1 MVGPDEEL
9 LARAR
14 QRLGAIVR
22 GKYHL
27 EQVLGVGGM
36 GAVYEARHRNGARF
50 ALKLLHPELST
61 RESVRKRFQR
71 EGYAANAVGA
81 GAVRVVDDDVTEDGS
96 AFLVMDLLDGASAE
110 AVAAHFGGR
119 VPVPVACAIVL
130 EALETIE
137 AAHAHRIIH
146 RDVKPANLF
155 LTTDGD
161 VKVLDFGIA
170 RALDD
175 GGSGAQLT
183 GSGMPLGTPSFMAPE
198 QALARTEEIDA

>member
-96 AFLVMDLLDGASAE
+96 AFLVMDLLDGASVE
-110 AVAAHFGGR
+110 LVASRMQGGM
-119 VPVPVACAIVL
+119 PVATAAAIVGG
-130 EALETIE
+130 ALITLE
-137 AAHAHRIIH
+137 AAHAQRIVH
-146 RDVKPANLF
+146 RDIKPANLF
-155 LTTDGD
+155 LTVDG
-161 VKVLDFGIA
+161 
-170 RALDD
+170 
-175 GGSGAQLT
+175 
-183 GSGMPLGTPSFMAPE
+183 
-198 QALARTEEIDA
+198 